1 MRKLFTKLR
10 YFLALLLVI
19 TTVSHVAITPNT
31 TEVADNAG
39 TPGISIQSIWLIEF
53 I

>member
-1 MRKLFTKLR
+1 MRKLISKLR
-10 YFLALLLVI
+10 YFLALLLVV
-19 TTVSHVAITPNT
+19 TTVSHAAIASGS
-31 TEVADNAG
+31 TEVAGNSS